1 MHSSQ
6 NQYRERD
13 VFARGSEQRM
23 GELEYYDESP
33 PTEPMMTSDVP
44 SLGKRMFRTSARFLI
59 AVLIGVGATLAWQ
72 SYRGEATEMV
82 RTWAPSLGW
91 LLPVSTTETV
101 TATATLVQ
109 ELKPISLDLAL
120 VRRTLQQ
127 LATNQDQLAAKQEQ
141 LAAKQDQLAGRQ
153 EQMAQNIATLQDIE
167 QGVRQKILSL
177 HSPQAAN
184 AARKPPPAPAP
195 PATEPPKQ

>member
-72 SYRGEATEMV
+72 SYRGEAREMV
-82 RTWAPSLGW
+82 GPGPVAGLVVTRLNNGDRRGDRNSSARTQTHFA
-91 LLPVSTTETV
+91 
-101 TATATLVQ
+101 
-109 ELKPISLDLAL
+109 
-120 VRRTLQQ
+120 
-127 LATNQDQLAAKQEQ
+127 
-141 LAAKQDQLAGRQ
+141 
-153 EQMAQNIATLQDIE
+153 
-167 QGVRQKILSL
+167 
-177 HSPQAAN
+177 
-184 AARKPPPAPAP
+184 
-195 PATEPPKQ
+195 

>member
-72 SYRGEATEMV
+72 SYRGEAREMV
-82 RTWAPSLGW
+82 KAWAPSLGW

-101 TATATLVQ
+101 AATATLVQ

-120 VRRTLQQ
+120 VRHTLQQ
-127 LATNQDQLAAKQEQ
+127 LATNQDQLAAKQDQ
-141 LAAKQDQLAGRQ
+141 LAARQ
-153 EQMAQNIATLQDIE
+153 EQMAQNIATLQEIE

-177 HSPQAAN
+177 PSPQAVN

-195 PATEPPKQ
+195 PATEQPKQ

>member
-13 VFARGSEQRM
+13 VFARGRHSSDQRT

-44 SLGKRMFRTSARFLI
+44 SLGKRMFRTIARFLI
-59 AVLIGVGATLAWQ
+59 AVLIGVGSTLAWQ
-72 SYRGEATEMV
+72 SYGGEAREMV

-91 LLPVSTTETV
+91 LLPVATTETV
-101 TATATLVQ
+101 TATATLAQ

-127 LATNQDQLAAKQEQ
+127 LATNQDQLAAKQDQ
-141 LAAKQDQLAGRQ
+141 LAAKQ
-153 EQMAQNIATLQDIE
+153 EQMAQNIATLQEVE

-177 HSPQAAN
+177 PSPQAVN
-184 AARKPPPAPAP
+184 APRKPPSAPA
-195 PATEPPKQ
+195 AHAIEQPKQ

>member
-72 SYRGEATEMV
+72 SYRGEAREMV
-82 RTWAPSLGW
+82 RAWAPSLGW

-101 TATATLVQ
+101 AATATLVQ

-120 VRRTLQQ
+120 VRHTLQQ
-127 LATNQDQLAAKQEQ
+127 LATNQDQLAAKQDQ

-177 HSPQAAN
+177 PSPQAVN

-195 PATEPPKQ
+195 PATEPPRQ